1 MDNKYI
7 FLIKDYNRMGPNNFY
22 YSDGNKLYFPSKKIK
37 PASTGI
43 AMVESIDDHGN
54 YAFIDG
60 HMVVPNWDIDSINKE
75 SIAKAL
81 SNSKEVKMTSL
92 YGHNLLCVERYI
104 DGIAYDYYYSP
115 IEGNLE
121 CVLKGVQYTDNVNIP
136 KDIQHLMVT
145 YQAIKRHRSILYN
158 DASKDI
164 TYKLYRS
171 YIMYYCDSGV
181 EYNLSDNDIDSIIIQ
196 MERLTNSAHD
206 YYQNNININIY
217 NNGIILYRY
226 GYGPTLSK
234 YNTLFKYKKSS
245 EGGFVVSK
253 DISVYGSDI
262 ERILSRYNICMKL
275 DKSYIIDRLMD
286 NGVFNRYTP
295 CIVDEDSPDKKCFI
309 QDMLFRVDSNLNV
322 DDYPSLTCIP
332 AQSRYLG
339 IDTFVLGQDIDDTNI
354 KINDDVIKK
363 AIDISFYMLKREIK
377 KCNVHEK
384 NEKAMD
390 EISRLT
396 KHNLY
401 FD

>member
-1 MDNKYI
+1 MDNKYV
-7 FLIKDYNRMGPNNFY
+7 FLIKDHKRNGNDYLYF
-22 YSDGNKLYFPSKKIK
+22 SDGEKLYFPSKNFK

-43 AMVESIDDHGN
+43 AMIESVDDRGK

-60 HMVVPNWDIDSINKE
+60 HMVAPNWDIKSIDNDSIVE
-75 SIAKAL
+75 AL
-81 SNSKEVKMTSL
+81 SNSRVVKMISL

-104 DGIAYDYYYSP
+104 DGVAYEYYYSP
-115 IEGNLE
+115 IEGKLE
-121 CVLKGVQYTDNVNIP
+121 CVLKAVQYTDNADIP
-136 KDIQHLMVT
+136 KNIYHLMIT
-145 YQAIKRHRSILYN
+145 YQAIVRRRYILHN
-158 DASKDI
+158 DTSKDI

-171 YIMYYCDSGV
+171 YIMHYCDSGV

-217 NNGIILYRY
+217 NNGIILYREEY
-226 GYGPTLSK
+226 GQTLSK
-234 YNTLFKYKKSS
+234 YNTLFKYRKSS

-262 ERILSRYNICMKL
+262 EKILSRYNIRMKL
-275 DKSYIIDRLMD
+275 DKSYIMDRLMD
-286 NGVFNRYTP
+286 NGVFNRYTQ

-384 NEKAMD
+384 NEKAMN